1 MSSRSFA
8 PRAMSAST
16 SFFAPIEPLE
26 KRTLMAVVNGLTGA
40 YFHNASL
47 SDAALTRVDS
57 TVNFDWAYGSPAS
70 NIQADTFSARW
81 TGQVQAKS
89 TGTYRF
95 YTSTDDGVRLW
106 VNGKLMVD
114 RWQIQAAT
122 EYSNTI
128 SLVAG
133 QRYSLKM
140 EYYENAGRASAKLR
154 WSGPGVA
161 KEIIP
166 ASHLFTE

>member
-1 MSSRSFA
+1 
-8 PRAMSAST
+8 
-16 SFFAPIEPLE
+16 
-26 KRTLMAVVNGLTGA
+26 
-40 YFHNASL
+40 
-47 SDAALTRVDS
+47 
-57 TVNFDWAYGSPAS
+57 
-70 NIQADTFSARW
+70 
-81 TGQVQAKS
+81 
-89 TGTYRF
+89 
-95 YTSTDDGVRLW
+95 
-106 VNGKLMVD
+106 MVD

-166 ASHLFTE
+166 ASHLFTETVNTVPAAPTGLVAKLATPTSIALTWNNVANETAYKIERRRDGTTD